1 MTLGKLLKSLK
12 GYGISQEA
20 FKEGDSCHVRGPG
33 R

>member
-20 FKEGDSCHVRGPG
+20 FKEGDRSQNEDPM
-33 R
+33 